1 MTDQGMQLNLN
12 NNYNNA
18 PPQQIAFNSNIN
30 NNNSEPPTYSQI
42 NNLNIDQDAPYSSTT
57 RPMQPPVT
65 NYSKN
70 EANIPQ
76 IRPVVEP
83 QIQPEP
89 VQLTVEPPII
99 SIPQVQPVNVV
110 PPVNPQPVMV
120 QPNLNQVPV
129 NDEGEYDDDRCCAC
143 CQDECCDP
151 ESKGCFE
158 KFLFCCGSFLNCL
171 SWFLASSTNSRRRR
185 STTTSRSHSSV
196 HVKKKAP
203 AKGRKRRK

>member
-18 PPQQIAFNSNIN
+18 SPQQIAFNSNIN
-30 NNNSEPPTYSQI
+30 NNNSELPTYSQI

-57 RPMQPPVT
+57 RQMQPPVT

-89 VQLTVEPPII
+89 VQLNVEPII

-185 STTTSRSHSSV
+185 STRSHSSV

>member
-18 PPQQIAFNSNIN
+18 SPQQISFNSNIN

-70 EANIPQ
+70 DANIPQ

-89 VQLTVEPPII
+89 VQLNVEPII

-185 STTTSRSHSSV
+185 STRSHSSV

>member
-18 PPQQIAFNSNIN
+18 SPQQIAFNSNIN
-30 NNNSEPPTYSQI
+30 NNNSELPTYSQI

-89 VQLTVEPPII
+89 VQLNVEPII

-143 CQDECCDP
+143 CQDECCGP

-185 STTTSRSHSSV
+185 STRSHSSV

>member
-18 PPQQIAFNSNIN
+18 SPQQISFNSNIN

-89 VQLTVEPPII
+89 VQLNVEPII

-185 STTTSRSHSSV
+185 STRSHSSV

>member
-18 PPQQIAFNSNIN
+18 SPQQIAFNSNIN

-89 VQLTVEPPII
+89 VQLNVEPII

-171 SWFLASSTNSRRRR
+171 SWFLASSNNSRRRR
-185 STTTSRSHSSV
+185 STRSHSSV

>member
-18 PPQQIAFNSNIN
+18 SPQQIAFNSNIN

-89 VQLTVEPPII
+89 VQLNVEPII

-185 STTTSRSHSSV
+185 STRSHSSV

>member
-89 VQLTVEPPII
+89 VQLNVEPII

-185 STTTSRSHSSV
+185 STRSHSSV

>member
-18 PPQQIAFNSNIN
+18 SPQQIAFNSNIN

-57 RPMQPPVT
+57 RQMQPPVT

-89 VQLTVEPPII
+89 VQLNVEPII

-185 STTTSRSHSSV
+185 STRSHSSV

>member
-18 PPQQIAFNSNIN
+18 YPQQIAFNSNIN

-89 VQLTVEPPII
+89 VQLNVEPII

-158 KFLFCCGSFLNCL
+158 NFLFCCGSFLNCL

-185 STTTSRSHSSV
+185 STTTSRSHRSV

>member
-18 PPQQIAFNSNIN
+18 SPQQISFNSNIN

-57 RPMQPPVT
+57 RQMQPPVT

-89 VQLTVEPPII
+89 VQLNVEPII

-185 STTTSRSHSSV
+185 STRSHSSV

>member
-18 PPQQIAFNSNIN
+18 SPQQIAFNSNIN

-89 VQLTVEPPII
+89 VQLNVEPII

-185 STTTSRSHSSV
+185 RSTTTSRSHSSV

>member
-18 PPQQIAFNSNIN
+18 SPQQIAFNSNIN
-30 NNNSEPPTYSQI
+30 NNNSELPTYSQI

-57 RPMQPPVT
+57 RPMLPPVT

-89 VQLTVEPPII
+89 VQLNVEPII

-171 SWFLASSTNSRRRR
+171 SWFLASSTNSRRR
-185 STTTSRSHSSV
+185 STRAHSSV